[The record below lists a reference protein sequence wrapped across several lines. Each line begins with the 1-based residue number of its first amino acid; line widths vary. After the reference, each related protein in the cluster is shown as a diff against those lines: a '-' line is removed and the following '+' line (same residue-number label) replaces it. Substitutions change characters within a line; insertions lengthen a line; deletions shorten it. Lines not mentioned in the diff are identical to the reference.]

1 MALQTCQHTHLSP
14 TMRKFAISDIH
25 GCLKTF
31 RALVE
36 QQIQLTPQDELYLL
50 GDYVD
55 RGPDSKGVL
64 DYIMNLQERGY
75 QVKCLKGNHE
85 VMLVEASRDPNEMAM
100 WLYNGGQEALASFGT
115 EDPAQIPSRYISFL
129 DKLPIYYEV
138 DEYILVHAGLN
149 FVGEEGEAEEKKV
162 KKKDKGAFL
171 WRMHN
176 PLKDEHAM
184 MWIRWWYDDIDWHWL
199 KDRVIVHGHTPIDED
214 EIWDMYEFLDEDQVL
229 DIDNG
234 CYAKHKPGL
243 GKLCAFELMERKLF
257 FQENID

>member
-1 MALQTCQHTHLSP
+1 
-14 TMRKFAISDIH
+14 MRKFAISDIH

-31 RALVE
+31 QALVE
-36 QQIQLTPQDELYLL
+36 QQLALTPRDHLYLL

-64 DYIMNLQERGY
+64 DYIMQLQEAGY
-75 QVKCLKGNHE
+75 PVHCLKGNHE
-85 VMLVEASRDPNEMAM
+85 EMLVQATRDASEMSM

-115 EDPAQIPSRYISFL
+115 DDPTQIPARYVRFL
-129 DKLPIYYEV
+129 DKLEPYMEV

-149 FVGEEGEAEEKKV
+149 FVGDEEEEEKK
-162 KKKDKGAFL
+162 KKGGFL

-176 PLKDEHAM
+176 PLKDKHAM
-184 MWIRWWYDDIDWHWL
+184 LWIRWWYDDIDWNWM
-199 KDRVIVHGHTPIDED
+199 KERVIIHGHTPIDED

-234 CYAKHKPGL
+234 CFAKYKEGL
-243 GKLCAFELMERKLF
+243 GKLCAFEMTGRELF